1 MKTINDTKTAAQQQE
16 EAFREKAKHYHLCYI
31 DQCPLHDQCLR
42 WILGQ
47 YTNPMPYVC
56 LSINPYHPKTGTKD
70 CEMFRHSERVLMKRG
85 MTRMFIDMPTRMERN
100 IRNQLIGM
108 WGRKRYFEMR
118 RGDRPITP
126 AQQQDITDVCQF
138 YGWTGPIVYDGEE
151 EGWQW

>member
-1 MKTINDTKTAAQQQE
+1 
-16 EAFREKAKHYHLCYI
+16 
-31 DQCPLHDQCLR
+31 
-42 WILGQ
+42 
-47 YTNPMPYVC
+47 
-56 LSINPYHPKTGTKD
+56 
-70 CEMFRHSERVLMKRG
+70 MFRNSERVLMKRG
-85 MTRMFIDMPTRMERN
+85 MTKMFIDMPTRMERN

-126 AQQQDITDVCQF
+126 AQQQDITDTCQF